1 MYSGLLED
9 EREGQGESSTGKEIK
24 PRCGSKHCEWLTFV
38 IFFIRVVSKWGGGG
52 FGQKRHGVVSW
63 GEMTN
68 NKGFFVRVFLGEV
81 LGVELGG
88 GCVRER
94 GVLLGSFAGF
104 GQRVHI
110 GVWPGC
116 QGFGSLCV
124 FNTGE
129 FVPTFFNKVLG
140 S

>member
-24 PRCGSKHCEWLTFV
+24 LRCCCEHCKWLTFV
-38 IFFIRVVSKWGGGG
+38 VFFIRVVSKWGGGG
-52 FGQKRHGVVSW
+52 FGQKQHGVVSW

-81 LGVELGG
+81 LGVESGG
-88 GCVRER
+88 GVFMR
-94 GVLLGSFAGF
+94 GGFVVGSFAGF
-104 GQRVHI
+104 GQRVCI

-116 QGFGSLCV
+116 
-124 FNTGE
+124 
-129 FVPTFFNKVLG
+129 
-140 S
+140 